1 MPLAS
6 GFGGVR
12 LRVFSKYSDDEAN
25 TRSET
30 VLLMM
35 IGGNK
40 VSGIHGAHL
49 GPGVHIRYA
58 AADPAR
64 QTIPWV
70 EYRNTSTGDARTYA
84 NPDPS
89 GDAPREMATYDMQ
102 CVDCHNRPTHVFDL
116 PERAMD
122 KALAFGDIPA
132 SLPFVKKKGVELL
145 KVEYRTQKDAAEQLP
160 ANLSAFYQQNYPE
173 VYARRTPEIRQAGQT
188 ILAIYNRNVFP
199 DLKVTWGTYPNNL
212 GHTDFP
218 GCFRCHDGT
227 HATTEGK
234 SITQDCNTCHE
245 PLAME
250 EALPQILKTLGIAE
264 KISSVEKR

>member
-1 MPLAS
+1 MALTS
-6 GFGGVR
+6 
-12 LRVFSKYSDDEAN
+12 
-25 TRSET
+25 
-30 VLLMM
+30 
-35 IGGNK
+35 
-40 VSGIHGAHL
+40 

-70 EYRNTSTGDARTYA
+70 EYRNTAKGDVRTYA
-84 NPDPS
+84 NPDTP
-89 GDAPREMATYDMQ
+89 GDAPKDMAKYDMQ

-122 KALAFGDIPA
+122 KSMVFSDIPD
-132 SLPFVKKKGVELL
+132 SFPFIKEKGVELL
-145 KVEYRTQKDAAEQLP
+145 KVTYRTRKDAADQLP
-160 ANLSAFYQQNYPE
+160 ANLFAFYQQDYPRI
-173 VYARRTPEIRQAGQT
+173 YAQRAPDIRQAGLA
-188 ILAIYNRNVFP
+188 ILAIFP

-227 HATTEGK
+227 HATTDGK
-234 SITQDCNTCHE
+234 SITQDCNTCHQ

-250 EALPQILKTLGIAE
+250 EASPQILQTLGIAE
-264 KISSVEKR
+264 KIQSVEKR